1 METIIDKGF
10 FNRNTQEAI
19 DRYLSWKGFDIKLG
33 YHIEPGPNK
42 RLVRVVSNEPK
53 KTKKVK
59 KTEGALFRD
68 AKAEAKKRLK
78 KALKATVN

>member
-33 YHIEPGPNK
+33 YRLEPGPNK
-42 RLVRVVSNEPK
+42 RLVRVVSNE
-53 KTKKVK
+53 KVK
-59 KTEGALFRD
+59 NPKAD
-68 AKAEAKKRLK
+68 AKKKLK
-78 KALKATVN
+78 KALRGKAIA